1 MNACDEESFMFLS
14 PVNLRKLQHF
24 HGVSSSH
31 LPKRRSFKEEEQSE
45 KHTAVSSAAITG
57 HVGDDGRRRS
67 KRQKRVEIGVDEF
80 PNPSIL
86 LPRKGPCI
94 DERVLQIFR
103 QILGKA
109 VVEDRVKEIPNT
121 SVLFVILR
129 FEALFQT
136 LKLLDGSKGGS
147 SNGRGKAFSREMSWI
162 SQKLSLLKKLS
173 KDAAA

>member
-1 MNACDEESFMFLS
+1 MFLS

-31 LPKRRSFKEEEQSE
+31 LPKRRSFKEDHPE
-45 KHTAVSSAAITG
+45 KHTTVSSAAITD

-67 KRQKRVEIGVDEF
+67 KRQKRVEICVDEL

-86 LPRKGPCI
+86 LPQKGPCI
-94 DERVLQIFR
+94 DERVLQICR

-109 VVEDRVKEIPNT
+109 VVDDRVKEIPNT

-136 LKLLDGSKGGS
+136 LKLLDANTGGS
-147 SNGRGKAFSREMSWI
+147 SNCRGKTLSREMSWI